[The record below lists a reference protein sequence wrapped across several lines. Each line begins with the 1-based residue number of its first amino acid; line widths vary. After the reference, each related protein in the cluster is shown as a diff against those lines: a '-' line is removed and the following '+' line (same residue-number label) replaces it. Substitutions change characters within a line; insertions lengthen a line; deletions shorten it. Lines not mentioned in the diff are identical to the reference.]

1 MSDQIFPIFVGVG
14 LVVIG
19 VLLVVYEFLWWLK
32 LTKLRWPLA
41 IIGFLFE
48 MVMTGI
54 GTYILMRFLDSL
66 GCALWI
72 C

>member
-32 LTKLRWPLA
+32 VTNLRWPLA

-48 MVMTGI
+48 ITMAGFFAYGAVKYLPPI
-54 GTYILMRFLDSL
+54 FR
-66 GCALWI
+66 
-72 C
+72 

>member
-14 LVVIG
+14 FVVIG

-32 LTKLRWPLA
+32 LINFRWPLA

-48 MVMTGI
+48 MATVGVAVYGAVKYLPPI
-54 GTYILMRFLDSL
+54 FR
-66 GCALWI
+66 
-72 C
+72 

>member
-48 MVMTGI
+48 ITMVGFL
-54 GTYILMRFLDSL
+54 TYGAVKYVPPIFR
-66 GCALWI
+66 
-72 C
+72 